1 MCCGR
6 WPQQATLSLDLKNSI
21 NADKVKQINMK
32 NKILLII
39 FFVLATSAS
48 FAQRVPDWVTN
59 TPTPTNSTYLYVV
72 ESAFG
77 TSEISARNQAIARV
91 FQSTAMRLGQ
101 PIRSDEI
108 NRAVQ
113 SGTSFEVISRN
124 YNIPI
129 NKVCEYTENKS
140 GNYRVYI
147 LCQVA
152 KAGNIPVQFDAFNAC
167 YEGANKFYAAEA
179 LAADGF
185 DVYKNN
191 RRLSEQSV
199 RSFLANSRAYSLYDN
214 GMSIYKSSVWHKDYG
229 LSTSE
234 GIAYLILAAG
244 GTLAVVGYGFSPL
257 ATDEEG
263 DSEALAAA
271 GAAGIGIAA
280 VGGVC
285 LLIRAGVLFYGK
297 SQIRKAVNM
306 YNNGA
311 LYSQNAIEMRYGFT
325 GNGVFLSFNF

>member
-1 MCCGR
+1 
-6 WPQQATLSLDLKNSI
+6 
-21 NADKVKQINMK
+21 MK
-32 NKILLII
+32 HNLLLTA
-39 FFVLATSAS
+39 FFLLFAMVS

-59 TPTPTNSTYLYVV
+59 TPTPTNNTYLYVV

-77 TSEISARNQAIARV
+77 TSELSARNQAIARV

-152 KAGNIPVQFDAFNAC
+152 KSGNIPVQFDAFNAC
-167 YEGANKFYAAEA
+167 YEGANKFYATEA

-185 DVYKNN
+185 KVYKNN
-191 RRLSEQSV
+191 RLVGEQEV
-199 RSFLANSRAYSLYDN
+199 RTLLANSRAYSFYDRGMRMKNSFFNDDETQIIPLYL
-214 GMSIYKSSVWHKDYG
+214 GLFITPIGYG
-229 LSTSE
+229 L
-234 GIAYLILAAG
+234 AFL
-244 GTLAVVGYGFSPL
+244 F
-257 ATDEEG
+257 DDEG
-263 DSEALAAA
+263 DELEMKKIYQTIGKTGLGLMAFA
-271 GAAGIGIAA
+271 GASKLISVGINS
-280 VGGVC
+280 
-285 LLIRAGVLFYGK
+285 YGK
-297 SQIRKAVNM
+297 AQIRKAVSM

-311 LYSQNAIEMRYGFT
+311 LYSQNAIEMKYGFT
-325 GNGVFLSFNF
+325 GNGVYLSFSF